1 MRHTPAPLTYE
12 LSNEFSGDNWL
23 VASVDFGD
31 VEDDDGPFRHIEG
44 FITKDYVRASD
55 FDLGDPE
62 ADLRLWSKSPE
73 LLSLLREVIAY
84 NRGEGVYNF
93 SELEE
98 RDRMS
103 EAQEAWENLSERIM
117 TTLSSVEVPVS

>member
-44 FITKDYVRASD
+44 FITTDCVRPSD